1 MVMPSFASPWAP
13 EEAARYEVELSRLL
27 ALADGRTRREHYHRM
42 GVRES
47 ARAQV
52 AERTRA
58 KAAKAEAEHDRAG
71 TGGAQCDDAVIDE
84 TQLEPAAETRTR
96 GKSDAQ
102 RQRSKDKLSHKWLEK
117 RCCAAAGKAGG
128 SSPRVLALVLGAVA
142 RFISMLEPEGTAL
155 MKRLRERSPSL
166 PCPASC
172 WRAAHGLPAPVPPAL
187 RTPTLAATVPMM
199 TLSPQILAKLPGG
212 LSLAGGRVTSKQ
224 DESMAP
230 APVAGKRD
238 KESPSRVPGSPSQV
252 CAQKTTRPTGQAR
265 LAAKA
270 ARAAM
275 EAAASSGAQEALQ
288 HPTDTSNI
296 YSALATQP

>member
-1 MVMPSFASPWAP
+1 
-13 EEAARYEVELSRLL
+13 
-27 ALADGRTRREHYHRM
+27 
-42 GVRES
+42 
-47 ARAQV
+47 
-52 AERTRA
+52 
-58 KAAKAEAEHDRAG
+58 
-71 TGGAQCDDAVIDE
+71 
-84 TQLEPAAETRTR
+84 
-96 GKSDAQ
+96 
-102 RQRSKDKLSHKWLEK
+102 
-117 RCCAAAGKAGG
+117 
-128 SSPRVLALVLGAVA
+128 
-142 RFISMLEPEGTAL
+142 
-155 MKRLRERSPSL
+155 
-166 PCPASC
+166 
-172 WRAAHGLPAPVPPAL
+172 
-187 RTPTLAATVPMM
+187 MM